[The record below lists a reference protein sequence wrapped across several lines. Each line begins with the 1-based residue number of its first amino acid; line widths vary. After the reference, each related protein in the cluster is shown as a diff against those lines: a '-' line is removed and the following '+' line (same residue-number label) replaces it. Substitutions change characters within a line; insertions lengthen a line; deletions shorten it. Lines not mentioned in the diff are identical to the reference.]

1 MIITALNAVAYRVH
15 DPKWSFAPTSG
26 AGAGK
31 HGGRANRPGVN
42 ALYLS
47 LELETALAEYKQ
59 LDALLPPALMV
70 SYRINVDPVAD
81 FRDGFTNAWDPL
93 WQDFYCDWR
102 KMYFNDG
109 IEPPSW
115 VIGDQVLASGAKGIM
130 FRSVVTGGTNLV
142 LYTDAL
148 TNSDSIDVHDPN
160 HALPRNQASW
170 E

>member
-1 MIITALNAVAYRVH
+1 MIFTDLGTVAYRIH
-15 DPKWSFAPTSG
+15 DPKWSYEPTSG
-26 AGAGK
+26 AGAGR

-59 LDALLPPALMV
+59 IDALLPPALMV
-70 SYRINVDPVAD
+70 SYRIQVERVVD
-81 FRDGFTNAWDPL
+81 FRGGITAEWDAL

-102 KMYFNDG
+102 KLYFNDG

-115 VIGDQVLASGAKGIM
+115 VIGDQVLAAGAKGIL
-130 FRSVVTGGTNLV
+130 FKSVITGGTNLV
-142 LYTDAL
+142 LYNEAL
-148 TNSDSIDVHDPN
+148 AGADSIEVHDPN